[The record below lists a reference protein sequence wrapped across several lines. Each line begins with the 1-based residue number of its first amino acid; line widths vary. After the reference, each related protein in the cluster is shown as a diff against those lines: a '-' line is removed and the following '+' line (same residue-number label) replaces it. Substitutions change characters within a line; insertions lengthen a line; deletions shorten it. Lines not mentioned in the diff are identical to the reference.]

1 MSQQID
7 KHILKRYE
15 QITKIG
21 SGAYGHVWKVFD
33 KHNKTIHALKKNF
46 DAFQNST
53 DAQRTYR
60 QIMFLQQLNHPNI
73 IIFQKIIKSQNQN
86 DIYLLFEYMDV
97 DLYFLIRENMLEERH
112 KKYIVY
118 QIAKALY
125 YVHSADLV
133 HRDIKPSNILVN

>member
-1 MSQQID
+1 
-7 KHILKRYE
+7 
-15 QITKIG
+15 
-21 SGAYGHVWKVFD
+21 
-33 KHNKTIHALKKNF
+33 
-46 DAFQNST
+46 
-53 DAQRTYR
+53 
-60 QIMFLQQLNHPNI
+60 
-73 IIFQKIIKSQNQN
+73 
-86 DIYLLFEYMDV
+86 MDV

>member
-1 MSQQID
+1 
-7 KHILKRYE
+7 
-15 QITKIG
+15 
-21 SGAYGHVWKVFD
+21 
-33 KHNKTIHALKKNF
+33 
-46 DAFQNST
+46 
-53 DAQRTYR
+53 
-60 QIMFLQQLNHPNI
+60 MFLQQLNHPNI